1 MNDTKPQNLTTIS
14 LSVLDNQR
22 LSEYCKA
29 YSIPKKDFIFN
40 ILNYLETNGINI
52 KTHNAPK
59 TELEKIVKRIDHLF
73 AFIKKQETT
82 FFRPALDSVTSSEFA
97 LKSSIDNLVK
107 RSDLSRF
114 STKKDDIEIAQGL
127 NSLNQK
133 STDNLLLK
141 LNQMDKDLKDLQDS
155 IRKEREENKTKGIFN
170 FSK

>member
-1 MNDTKPQNLTTIS
+1 MKTQNLTTIS

-59 TELEKIVKRIDHLF
+59 TELEKIVKRIDQLF
-73 AFIKKQETT
+73 AFIKMQEKT

-97 LKSSIDNLVK
+97 LKSSINNLVK

-114 STKKDDIEIAQGL
+114 STHKSDIEIAQ
-127 NSLNQK
+127 SLNNLNEELNDK
-133 STDNLLLK
+133 LLLK
-141 LNQMDKDLKDLQDS
+141 LNQIDKDLKDFQDS